1 MTDTSDDVEEQLFR
15 LRLAGRSVRHLAKQ
29 FGRSIEE
36 VAEICERMCTAVSPA
51 MRRAVLALDLE
62 RIEAVQQVF
71 YAKAMDGDAAAGAL
85 VLKCQ
90 ERRSSLLGLDVPAA
104 ARGAGPVL
112 VEITPAP
119 ETTTDRIRRALE
131 FVAAQRLS
139 PPGSNGH
146 GEEPAPNESAEPAG
160 SMQKS

>member
-1 MTDTSDDVEEQLFR
+1 MTDTADDVEEQLFR

-36 VAEICERMCTAVSPA
+36 VAEICERMCQPVSPA

-71 YAKAMDGDAAAGAL
+71 YTKAMDGDAAAGAL

-90 ERRSSLLGLDVPAA
+90 ERRASLLGLDIPAA
-104 ARGAGPVL
+104 ARSAGPVL
-112 VEITPAP
+112 VEIAAP
-119 ETTTDRIRRALE
+119 VESTHDRIRAAL
-131 FVAAQRLS
+131 AAIAAERLAL
-139 PPGSNGH
+139 PNGNGH
-146 GEEPAPNESAEPAG
+146 SEEPEPDESAAP
-160 SMQKS
+160 SP

>member
-1 MTDTSDDVEEQLFR
+1 MTDTTDDVEEQIFR

-29 FGRSIEE
+29 FGRSIDE
-36 VAEICERMCTAVSPA
+36 VAEICERMCQPVSPA

-90 ERRSSLLGLDVPAA
+90 ERRSSLLGLDISAA
-104 ARGAGPVL
+104 ARGASPVL
-112 VEITPAP
+112 VEITPP
-119 ETTTDRIRRALE
+119 HESTHDRIRSVLE
-131 FVAAQRLS
+131 HLAQQRLS
-139 PPGSNGH
+139 APDFNGH
-146 GEEPAPNESAEPAG
+146 DEQPESGSPAR
-160 SMQKS
+160 